1 MDHFHIIY
9 IIFMIFRLYNIRIK
23 ANLPVMMKQNWQTYL
38 SLAQG
43 EICKLSECKGVL
55 SG

>member
-23 ANLPVMMKQNWQTYL
+23 ANLPVMMKQK
-38 SLAQG
+38 LAN
-43 EICKLSECKGVL
+43 LFVVSARRDL
-55 SG
+55 